1 MPDLPMRARI
11 QASDGITSANVRN
24 EATKPSSPRCPV
36 APVKFAE
43 LLDLQDDALEDAP
56 AYFELLRQSGP
67 VAWVEELRAY
77 AVTGYEEAVE
87 VLIDTDRFSSQLS
100 DPKGPLINSRLADT
114 QSRLATRSLEFHE
127 LVASLEPDWRHP
139 PCLLTADPPLHTRQ
153 RQGVNRLFTPRQV
166 AGMEPRIREL
176 AEELVASFVDRGS
189 VELVA
194 EFAVP
199 LPVTVIAE
207 QLGAGTDRL
216 PEFKRWSDHLVA
228 PIGND
233 RLTEHD
239 ILEIVR
245 STVEFTQYFRGLLE
259 ERLSNPQ
266 DDFITL
272 LNGTEDPEEDVSE
285 ASRLSYIAQLLAA
298 GNETSTKMIADGA
311 ARLAHD
317 HALAD
322 LLRESPALIPS
333 FVEEVLRISS
343 PLQGLY
349 RTARADTEVGGV
361 PIPAGA
367 HVVVWY
373 AAANRDAAMFP
384 EPGEIDLARENIR
397 KHVAFGKGKH
407 HCVGAPLARAE
418 GVIAFEVMLDRLPN
432 WTIAEEL
439 GDKAFERSYLL
450 RGHRRLPIRW

>member
-1 MPDLPMRARI
+1 MR
-11 QASDGITSANVRN
+11 S
-24 EATKPSSPRCPV
+24 EATEPSPPQCPV
-36 APVKFAE
+36 APAKFAE
-43 LLDLQDDALEDAP
+43 LLELEEAALADAP
-56 AYFELLRQSGP
+56 GYFELLRQSGP
-67 VAWVEELRAY
+67 VAWVEELRAF
-77 AVTGYEEAVE
+77 AVTGYDEAVE
-87 VLIDTDRFSSQLS
+87 ILMDTDRFSSQLG
-100 DPKGPLINSRLADT
+100 DPKGPLINSRLADA
-114 QSRLATRSLEFHE
+114 QSRLAARSHEFHE
-127 LVASLEPDWRHP
+127 LVAALDPDWRHP

-153 RQGVNRLFTPRQV
+153 RQVVNRLFTPRQV
-166 AGMEPRIREL
+166 AGMEPRIRDL
-176 AEELVASFVDRGS
+176 AVELVASFVDRGS

-194 EFAVP
+194 DFAVP

-233 RLTEHD
+233 RLTEDD

-245 STVEFTQYFRGLLE
+245 GTVEFTRYFRALLE
-259 ERLSNPQ
+259 ERLRDPQ

-311 ARLAHD
+311 ARLARN

-322 LLRESPALIPS
+322 ALRESPALIPS

-349 RTARADTEVGGV
+349 RTARYDTEVAGV
-361 PIPAGA
+361 PMPAGS

-373 AAANRDAAMFP
+373 AAANRDAGTFP
-384 EPGEIDLARENIR
+384 EPGEIDLGRENIR

-418 GVIAFEVMLDRLPN
+418 GVIAFEVLLDRLPN
-432 WTIAEEL
+432 WTIADEVG
-439 GDKAFERSYLL
+439 GDTFERSYLL

>member
-1 MPDLPMRARI
+1 MR
-11 QASDGITSANVRN
+11 SEST
-24 EATKPSSPRCPV
+24 EPR
-36 APVKFAE
+36 APRPPTAPAKFAE
-43 LLDLQDDALEDAP
+43 LLNLQDAALEDAP

-67 VAWVEELRAY
+67 VAWVEELRAF

-87 VLIDTDRFSSQLS
+87 VLMDTDRFSSQLG
-100 DPKGPLINSRLADT
+100 DPKGPLINSRLADA
-114 QSRLATRSLEFHE
+114 QSRLAARSREFDD
-127 LVASLEPDWRHP
+127 LVAALEPDWRHP

-153 RQGVNRLFTPRQV
+153 RQVVNRLFTPRRV

-176 AEELVASFVDRGS
+176 AEELVASFVDRGC

-194 EFAVP
+194 DLAVP

-207 QLGAGTDRL
+207 QLGAGTERL
-216 PEFKRWSDHLVA
+216 AEFKRWSDHLVA

-245 STVEFTQYFRGLLE
+245 SSVEFTRYFRGLLE
-259 ERLSNPQ
+259 ERRGAPR

-298 GNETSTKMIADGA
+298 GNETSTKMIAEGA
-311 ARLAHD
+311 ALLARD

-322 LLRESPALIPS
+322 SLRESPALVPS
-333 FVEEVLRISS
+333 FVEEVLRLSS

-349 RTARADTEVGGV
+349 RTARYDTEVAGV
-361 PIPAGA
+361 PIPAGSHA
-367 HVVVWY
+367 VVWY
-373 AAANRDAAMFP
+373 TAANRDADAFP
-384 EPGEIDLARENIR
+384 EPGKVDLGRENVR

-418 GVIAFEVMLDRLPN
+418 GVIAFEVLLERLPN
-432 WTIAEEL
+432 WTIADEL
-439 GDKAFERSYLL
+439 GGETFERSYLL
-450 RGHRRLPIRW
+450 RGHRRLWLRW

>member
-1 MPDLPMRARI
+1 M
-11 QASDGITSANVRN
+11 SAH
-24 EATKPSSPRCPV
+24 
-36 APVKFAE
+36 VKFAE
-43 LLDLQDDALEDAP
+43 LLDLDDAALQDAP
-56 AYFELLRQSGP
+56 AYFELLRESGP
-67 VAWVEELRAY
+67 VAWVEELQAF
-77 AVTGYEEAVE
+77 AVTGYEEAVA
-87 VLIDTDRFSSQLS
+87 VLMDTDRFSSQLG
-100 DPKGPLINSRLADT
+100 DPKGPLINSRLAEA
-114 QSRLATRSLEFHE
+114 QSRLAARSHEFHD
-127 LVASLEPDWRHP
+127 LVAALDPDWRHP

-153 RQGVNRLFTPRQV
+153 RQVVNRLFTPRRV
-166 AGMEPRIREL
+166 AGMEARIREL
-176 AEELVASFVDRGS
+176 AEQLVGSFLERGS
-189 VELVA
+189 AEVVA
-194 EFAVP
+194 EYAVP

-216 PEFKRWSDHLVA
+216 ADFKRWSDHLVA

-233 RLTEHD
+233 RLTEDD

-245 STVEFTQYFRGLLE
+245 STVEFTQYFRALLE
-259 ERLSNPQ
+259 ERRRDPQ

-272 LNGTEDPEEDVSE
+272 LNGTEDPDEDVSE

-311 ARLAHD
+311 ARLARD

-322 LLRESPALIPS
+322 ALRESPALIPA

-349 RTARADTEVGGV
+349 RTARHDTEISGLA
-361 PIPAGA
+361 IPAGS

-373 AAANRDAAMFP
+373 AAANRDACTFP
-384 EPGEIDLARENIR
+384 EPGKVDLERENGR

-418 GVIAFEVMLDRLPN
+418 GVIAFEVLLEQSSQLDGCRRARRRSVRAELPAARLPQ
-432 WTIAEEL
+432 APDPA
-439 GDKAFERSYLL
+439 GDGVER
-450 RGHRRLPIRW
+450 RHRRRVHCRVRAAGRRRSDRARH

>member
-1 MPDLPMRARI
+1 M
-11 QASDGITSANVRN
+11 S
-24 EATKPSSPRCPV
+24 
-36 APVKFAE
+36 
-43 LLDLQDDALEDAP
+43 
-56 AYFELLRQSGP
+56 
-67 VAWVEELRAY
+67 
-77 AVTGYEEAVE
+77 
-87 VLIDTDRFSSQLS
+87 
-100 DPKGPLINSRLADT
+100 
-114 QSRLATRSLEFHE
+114 
-127 LVASLEPDWRHP
+127 
-139 PCLLTADPPLHTRQ
+139 
-153 RQGVNRLFTPRQV
+153 
-166 AGMEPRIREL
+166 PRIREL
-176 AEELVASFVDRGS
+176 AEQLVASFADRGS
-189 VELVA
+189 VEFVA
-194 EFAVP
+194 AFAVP

-216 PEFKRWSDHLVA
+216 PEFKRWSDYLVA

-233 RLTEHD
+233 RLTEDD

-245 STVEFTQYFRGLLE
+245 STVAFTEYFRGLLE
-259 ERLSNPQ
+259 ERLHDPQ

-311 ARLAHD
+311 ARLARD

-322 LLRESPALIPS
+322 SLRESPALIPS

-349 RTARADTEVGGV
+349 RTARNDTEVAGV
-361 PIPAGA
+361 PIPAGS

-373 AAANRDAAMFP
+373 AAANRDPGTFA
-384 EPGEIDLARENIR
+384 EPGEIDLGRENIR

-418 GVIAFEVMLDRLPN
+418 GVIAFEVLLDRLPN
-432 WTIAEEL
+432 WTIADEVG
-439 GDKAFERSYLL
+439 GDIFERSYLL
-450 RGHRRLPIRW
+450 RGHRRLPIHW